1 MDEELRSGFTVRVR
15 KIWAH
20 DLGFISSGD
29 SLCRLN
35 RLDA

>member
-1 MDEELRSGFTVRVR
+1 MDEELRSGFTVRVS

-20 DLGFISSGD
+20 DLGFISSD